1 MAESAPEITL
11 VQYGG
16 ATRGMTM
23 SHPCGKVH
31 MALVF
36 KGLAYKTKHCTMPNQ
51 VKRYNARGRVP
62 ILILNGERIVDSTD
76 ILTELDRRFPNPPL
90 MPADLRARAM
100 VKILEDWADEVLY
113 FYGVYTRWCVPE
125 NFARLSSSILSK
137 APLPLRWIVPAIANR
152 KARERVDGQGVG
164 LKDPATVRRE
174 ALECLDAL
182 DALLVPGSFAVG
194 DAFTRADLSLASMV
208 DQFSLA
214 AINPD
219 LATEVQKRGN
229 IVAWLARVRAVVP
242 SFAG

>member
-36 KGLAYKTKHCTMPNQ
+36 KGLGYKTRHCKTPNE
-51 VKRYNARGRVP
+51 VKRYNTRGRVP

-76 ILTELDRRFPNPPL
+76 ILTELDRRFPNPSL
-90 MPADLRARAM
+90 LPADPRARAL

-125 NFARLSSSILSK
+125 NFARIRSNILAK
-137 APLPLRWIVPAIANR
+137 LPLPLRWIAPAIISR
-152 KARERVDGQGVG
+152 KVRGRVEGQGVG
-164 LKDPATVRRE
+164 VKDPATVRRE
-174 ALECLDAL
+174 VLECLDAL
-182 DALLVPGSFAVG
+182 DALLAPGSFAVG
-194 DAFTRADLSLASMV
+194 DAFTRADLSLASIV